1 MQPFERTIQLIGAEA
16 FERLQQ
22 SRVLLFGVGGV
33 GGWVAETLVRSGVGH
48 LTVVDYDVVQE
59 SNLNRQI
66 AATAGTIGE
75 KKVEAMRSRLLSVIP
90 SADVQA
96 VHCEYNEQTYG
107 EFDMT
112 QYDLVIDAID
122 NVTSKVRL
130 IYEATGSGTPLLSS
144 MGAGRKTDVSQV
156 RMSEFRKV
164 SGCPLARAIRQ
175 KMKSTGLYEQQK
187 FLCVWSPEQAPEALE
202 DKAVK
207 GTIAPIVGMFGM
219 MLAGEALQALIS
231 KKRG

>member
-90 SADVQA
+90 SADVLT

-107 EFDMT
+107 EFDMK
-112 QYDLVIDAID
+112 QYKFYLVL
-122 NVTSKVRL
+122 NS
-130 IYEATGSGTPLLSS
+130 LL
-144 MGAGRKTDVSQV
+144 A
-156 RMSEFRKV
+156 F
-164 SGCPLARAIRQ
+164 
-175 KMKSTGLYEQQK
+175 
-187 FLCVWSPEQAPEALE
+187 
-202 DKAVK
+202 
-207 GTIAPIVGMFGM
+207 
-219 MLAGEALQALIS
+219 
-231 KKRG
+231 